1 MRKFVLVLA
10 VALALSAAACS
21 KSPKDRLQ
29 GKWLGDSI
37 SNTSPEQNA
46 EVSAWVK
53 GTSLE
58 FNGERMTVTIP
69 AEQPRSGEF
78 KVAKAEGKTL
88 TVSVTREGGSDSTL
102 LVLNDDATQL
112 QWDVGEGRQ
121 ITMTRVK

>member
-10 VALALSAAACS
+10 VALSLCTAACS

-37 SNTSPEQNA
+37 SNISPEHNA
-46 EVSAWVK
+46 EVASWVK

-58 FNGERMTVTIP
+58 FTGERMTVTVP
-69 AEQPRSGEF
+69 AEQPRSGQF
-78 KVAKAEGKTL
+78 KVAKVEGKKV
-88 TVSVTREGGSDSTL
+88 TVAVTREGGADTTL
-102 LVLNDDATQL
+102 LVLNDDATSL

-121 ITMTRVK
+121 ITMTRLK

>member
-10 VALALSAAACS
+10 LALSLATVGCS

-37 SNTSPEQNA
+37 SNISPEQGA

-58 FNGERMTVTIP
+58 FTGERMTVTIP

-78 KVAKAEGKTL
+78 KVTKAEGKQL
-88 TVSVTREGGSDSTL
+88 TVAVSREGGADSAL
-102 LVLNDDATQL
+102 LVLNDEGTSL

-121 ITMTRVK
+121 ITMTRLK

>member
-1 MRKFVLVLA
+1 MRKFVLF
-10 VALALSAAACS
+10 LALGLSLAAAACS

-37 SNTSPEQNA
+37 ISSTPEQNA
-46 EVSAWVK
+46 EVAAWVK

-58 FNGERMTVTIP
+58 FSGERMTVTIP

-78 KVAKAEGKTL
+78 KVTKVDGKKV
-88 TVSVTREGGSDSTL
+88 TVSVSREGGADTAL
-102 LVLNDDATQL
+102 LVLNDDAASL

-121 ITMTRVK
+121 ITLTRVK